1 MYSKGY
7 FREQKNRV
15 GEGKLEQLGVV
26 VVAAVQWLS
35 CVQLF
40 VIPQTVACQ
49 ASLSFT
55 ISQSLLKFVPAE
67 SIMLSNHLN
76 LCLPLFLLSSIFP
89 SLKVFS
95 NWVLALIKIPILNI
109 CKSRK
114 DYKSKNLPSTATES
128 QGFLFP
134 IRILYWS
141 QRILSPDVL
150 ILISPSCNGGKKPTL
165 FTLMKSMD
173 KFRLLVACSIRF
185 GSLRA
190 VTEYFYGSPK
200 GDK

>member
-1 MYSKGY
+1 MCSKGY
-7 FREQKNRV
+7 FREQKSRA
-15 GEGKLEQLGVV
+15 GEGKLEQLG
-26 VVAAVQWLS
+26 AAVFNVS
-35 CVQLF
+35 NF
-40 VIPQTVACQ
+40 VIPWTVACQ

-55 ISQSLLKFVPAE
+55 DSQSLLKFMLTE
-67 SIMLSNHLN
+67 SVMLSNHLN

-95 NWVLALIKIPILNI
+95 NWVLALIKIHILNI

-134 IRILYWS
+134 ICILYWN
-141 QRILSPDVL
+141 QRIPSPDVL

-165 FTLMKSMD
+165 FTLMKSID
-173 KFRLLVACSIRF
+173 KFRLLAACSIRF